1 MLAETAMIGA
11 GASLIP
17 LLWGGGRALG
27 RRQAQVSPS
36 GWLGAGCALSVLG
49 AVAVGSPLLGG
60 LGVMVVIIAARGV
73 RTERR
78 RRAQLRRENELPV
91 VVELIAQRLRGGC
104 AVATAIDGLSESQL
118 EVAGLDRVAA
128 EIRAGST
135 LSDAMDRCSAGSGL
149 LKAALVAVERSG
161 GAGGHT
167 VERLADRLRLSV
179 AGRADAR
186 AQSGQQLSSA
196 WVMAGLP
203 PVVTVLYGLTDRG
216 AAAFYLHHPVGAGVI
231 VASLGLSGLS
241 WSWMNRIL
249 RTGRLW

>member
-1 MLAETAMIGA
+1 MLVEAVMIGT
-11 GASLIP
+11 GAAVIP
-17 LLWGGGRALG
+17 LLWDGGRAPG
-27 RRQAQVSPS
+27 RREASVSPS
-36 GWLGAGCALSVLG
+36 GWLVAGCVLPILG
-49 AVAVGSPLLGG
+49 AVTVGSPLLAG
-60 LGVMVVIIAARGV
+60 LGVMVVVVAARGV
-73 RTERR
+73 RTVRR
-78 RRAQLRRENELPV
+78 RRAQLRRERELPV

-135 LSDAMDRCSAGSGL
+135 LSDAMDRCSDRAGL
-149 LKAALVAVERSG
+149 LTAALVAVERSG
-161 GAGGHT
+161 GAGGRT

-179 AGRADAR
+179 AARADAR

-203 PVVTVLYGLTDRG
+203 PLVTVLYGLTDRR
-216 AAAFYLHHPVGAGVI
+216 AAAFYLHHPLGAGVI
-231 VASLGLSGLS
+231 VVSLGLSGLS